1 MRKMIT
7 LAVAVLLLLALPF
20 SVCAATGATD
30 VTNQTTVSSDG
41 SCQVVLQLTLHLE
54 QTLDEITF
62 PLPSNAK
69 NISVNGSAA
78 RTYPSGGSLIV
89 DLSRL
94 VGAYAGDFTLT
105 IVYTV
110 PNVVQYDAQD
120 KLVLTLPLLSGF
132 SLPVEAMSFAV
143 TLPGEAAGR
152 PVFSSGYLQSSIESN
167 IIYSLSGN
175 TISGSVTKPMQDH
188 ETLSMQLTVSE
199 EMFPIARPLA
209 GGTMAYV
216 AIAAYVCGGL
226 ALLYYLFFLRFIPP
240 RRVEQV
246 VPPEGL
252 SAGLLASAL
261 TCDGPDLTLMVLSWA
276 QLGYVLIYLEEDGRV
291 TLHKRMGMGNERSA
305 FERRWF
311 NALFGKR
318 KMVNAT
324 SQTYAQ
330 LWEKTAAQADPQLW
344 RHKKSGS
351 PRILRYLAAG
361 MGLLGGFAVGYSLA
375 ENSWLAGFLAVLFAA
390 AGAVSSW
397 HIQKVG
403 RSLLRFDRFEVILG
417 TVLALAWLGLGALSG
432 QMTLAAVVVAGQLLF
447 GLGAAFGGRRS
458 KAGKLAAAQALGLR
472 HYLKTVSR
480 GELQRL
486 NRTDPTYFFAM
497 APYALALGVDKAF
510 AKQFGNMRLPGC
522 PYLTTGMDG
531 HMTVREWSRWIS
543 ETAEDMDSL
552 HKTLRYE
559 RVLATV
565 QALTA
570 PPARSRSSARRKTAP
585 QNRKGN
591 AKANTRPRRQ

>member
-1 MRKMIT
+1 MRKMII
-7 LAVAVLLLLALPF
+7 LAMAALLLLALPI
-20 SVCAATGATD
+20 SASAATGASN
-30 VTNQTTVSSDG
+30 VTSQTTVSSDG
-41 SCQVVLQLTLHLE
+41 SCQVVLQMTLHLE
-54 QTLDEITF
+54 QTMDEVTF
-62 PLPSNAK
+62 PIPANAK
-69 NISVNGSAA
+69 NVSVNGNAA
-78 RTYPSGGSLIV
+78 RTYPSGGSLTV

-94 VGAYAGDFTLT
+94 VGAYAGDFSLT
-105 IVYTV
+105 IVYTL
-110 PNVVQYDAQD
+110 PDVVRYDAQD
-120 KLVLTLPLLSGF
+120 KLALTLPLLSGF
-132 SLPVEAMSFAV
+132 SLPVEAMSFTV
-143 TLPGEAAGR
+143 TLPGEASGR

-167 IIYSLSGN
+167 ILYSLSGN

-188 ETLSMQLTVSE
+188 ETLAMRLTVSE
-199 EMFPIARPLA
+199 EMFPIAGPLA
-209 GGTMAYV
+209 GGAMAYV

-226 ALLYYLFFLRFIPP
+226 ALLYYIFFLRFIPL
-240 RRVEQV
+240 RRTEQV
-246 VPPEGL
+246 TPPEGL
-252 SAGLLASAL
+252 SAGLMASAL

-291 TLHKRMGMGNERSA
+291 TLHRRMGMGNERSA

-311 NALFGKR
+311 NALFDKR

-324 SQTYAQ
+324 SQTYAR
-330 LWEKTAAQADPQLW
+330 LWERAAAQADPQLW

-361 MGLLGGFAVGYSLA
+361 MGLLGGFAIGYSLA
-375 ENSWLAGFLAVLFAA
+375 ENSWLAVPLAVLFAA
-390 AGAVSSW
+390 AGAVSGW
-397 HIQKVG
+397 HIQKMG
-403 RSLLRFDRFEVILG
+403 RSLLRFDRFSVILG
-417 TVLALAWLGLGALSG
+417 TVLALVWLGLGALSG
-432 QMTLAAVVVAGQLLF
+432 QMTLAAAVVAGQLLF

-472 HYLKTVSR
+472 RYLKTVSR

-486 NRTDPTYFFAM
+486 NRADPTYFFSM

-531 HMTVREWSRWIS
+531 HMTVGEWSRWIS

-552 HKTLRYE
+552 HKTLPYE
-559 RVLATV
+559 RVLSAF

-570 PPARSRSSARRKTAP
+570 PPVRRESRSRKKNAP
-585 QNRKGN
+585 QSGKRN
-591 AKANTRPRRQ
+591 AKAGARPRRR